1 MENGKLLEKISQDI
15 EHIKGKL
22 DTVSSDV
29 EGLKTIEVKSS
40 GGLSMKLKRT
50 EFMQRMF
57 DKPEKDIVDKMIKEA
72 IRKAPITSIRTL
84 AKDITLFGGVGVIL
98 LKVFGVI

>member
-1 MENGKLLEKISQDI
+1 MENGELLQKISEDV

-29 EGLKTIEVKSS
+29 EGLKIIEVKSS
-40 GGLSMKLKRT
+40 GGLSMKLKRS

-57 DKPEKDIVDKMIKEA
+57 DKPEKDCVENMINEA
-72 IRKAPITSIRTL
+72 IRTAPIKGFRNI
-84 AKDITLFGGVGVIL
+84 AKDITLFAGVGVLL
-98 LKVFGVI
+98 LKMFGVI